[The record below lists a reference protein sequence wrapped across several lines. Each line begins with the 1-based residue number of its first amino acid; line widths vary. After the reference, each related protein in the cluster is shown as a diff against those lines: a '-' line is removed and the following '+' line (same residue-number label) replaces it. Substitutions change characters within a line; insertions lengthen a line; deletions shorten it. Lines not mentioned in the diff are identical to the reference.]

1 MKMLKSILTKYC
13 NVKTHS
19 TDNTSDINTLLNMDK
34 KKLVSLPWNPTIVA
48 NDIVRPTNML
58 MKIVNSKTIQLQGIL
73 DSFTLLDMA
82 FS

>member
-1 MKMLKSILTKYC
+1 
-13 NVKTHS
+13 
-19 TDNTSDINTLLNMDK
+19 MDK